1 MHKANAVRLIDTH
14 CHLDDPA
21 FTGDLDDVLRS
32 SSNVGVATWIN
43 VGYSPE
49 RWKTTIELA
58 SHRRGVAAAL
68 GLHPSESRRWTAE
81 LHREMV
87 GLIQS
92 SRARAIGET
101 GIDLFRGE
109 DNLDQ
114 QRIAFEAQLAIAVEL
129 ELPVVVH
136 MRAAEQHVLETLTHA
151 SVLPRLL
158 FHSFDGGPNLVKFIL
173 ETGSF
178 VGVGGLAT
186 RPKSTE
192 LRDQLSRIPMSQM
205 VLETDS
211 PYLTPSNLQ
220 GRRNAPRNLRHV
232 ASFLAD
238 LLGADLA
245 RIAEVTTANAE
256 ALFGELES
264 AFGEL
269 ESA

>member
-1 MHKANAVRLIDTH
+1 MRLIDTH

-21 FTGDLDDVLRS
+21 FAGDLDDVFHS
-32 SSNVGVATWIN
+32 SKDVGVATWIN

-58 SHRRGVAAAL
+58 SHRRGVAVAL
-68 GLHPSESRRWTAE
+68 GLHPSESRKWTAE

-87 GLIQS
+87 ELIQS
-92 SRARAIGET
+92 SPTCAVGET

-129 ELPVVVH
+129 GLPVVVH
-136 MRAAEQHVLETLTHA
+136 MRASELHVLETLTHA
-151 SVLPRLL
+151 SILPRLL
-158 FHSFDGGPNLVKFIL
+158 FHSFDGGPNLVNFVL

-178 VGVGGLAT
+178 VGIGGLAT
-186 RPKSTE
+186 RPKSAA
-192 LRDQLSRIPMSQM
+192 LRHQLLRIPMSQM

-211 PYLTPSNLQ
+211 PYLTPWGLR

-238 LLGADLA
+238 VLGADPA
-245 RIAEVTTANAE
+245 RIAEVTTANAQ

-264 AFGEL
+264 A
-269 ESA
+269 